1 MINKMIEEKEIVKI
15 LRAMII
21 TQLEL
26 KEEQVLNVLSFR
38 GADLRKNL
46 EEFTSTTFNQKD
58 LVIVFELLET
68 DSTNNITYTQ
78 DNDSLLIYASYK
90 FDLSLYGNSSG
101 LKSKVLRA
109 RILTDEVLTDLEQKG
124 IHIYNVSYPSSGTE
138 FINNVIWERKDMYIE
153 LSVKY
158 ESSKI
163 LTSNE
168 FESINSINT
177 IDVNSN

>member
-15 LRAMII
+15 LRAMIMS
-21 TQLEL
+21 QLEV
-26 KEEQVLNVLSFR
+26 KEDQVLNVLSFR
-38 GADLRKNL
+38 GADLHKNL
-46 EEFTSTTFNQKD
+46 EDFTYKTFNQKD

-68 DSTNNITYTQ
+68 TSSNNITYTKA
-78 DNDSLLIYASYK
+78 DDSLLIYASYK
-90 FDLSLYGNSSG
+90 FDLSIYGSNSG
-101 LKSKVLRA
+101 LKSKILRA

-124 IHIYNVSYPSSGTE
+124 IHIYNVSYPTSGTE
-138 FINNVIWERKDMYIE
+138 FINDVIWERKDMYIE